1 MSSSDREPILRYLA
15 THAAMLGREH
25 AAALAEPGHPDKYV
39 RALALLGELVRGLP
53 EDDERLLS
61 LATLGVRDGQFNPGP
76 ATQHALGQ
84 FVGSSVAECD
94 AFLTR
99 LECRSRATTL
109 WHGRAL
115 TVVCR
120 LDALAEGTC
129 RRMQCGDRDAA
140 PSPGVMETTCREVA
154 KSSDSLKTAGTDND
168 SDPVRQ
174 AVELR

>member
-25 AAALAEPGHPDKYV
+25 AAALAEPDHPDKYA

-99 LECRSRATTL
+99 LVQVARDDALAR
-109 WHGRAL
+109 GAL